1 MTTDAAIHS
10 DLAIPPGEYLEEV
23 IAELDMSKDELARRM
38 RRPAAKLSA
47 VFKGQKAITPDT
59 ALQLEKVV
67 GVPAHIWLGLES
79 EYRLTLARRQ
89 SQAELERLRD
99 ESKLTTAYCYNQ
111 LARLGAVVPT
121 TKPLVK
127 VAELQRFF
135 GVASLAAI
143 PEVRRYQAAFRHGAA
158 TRHRRSPEALSAWLR
173 LGEIEARKVRCA
185 AFDIKRL
192 EGSLAAFRPMTS
204 QAPDV
209 FEPVLT
215 ALLAKAGVA
224 LIICPHFSGTRV
236 HGATFWLGRGKAVL
250 MMTIRGAWADVFW
263 FGLFHEL
270 GHILLHGRQEVIL
283 ENDDADPALQTR
295 EDEADQFAGHSLIPP
310 DDYLRFV
317 ASGGFSG
324 AEIEAFASE
333 IGIDPGVVV
342 GRLQHDGHLKHEWR
356 NELRTRYTW
365 AVNTEQTPP
374 ANDWA

>member
-1 MTTDAAIHS
+1 MPTDASIHS

-99 ESKLTTAYCYNQ
+99 ESKLATAYCYGQ
-111 LARLGAVVPT
+111 LARLGAVART

-127 VAELQRFF
+127 VVELQRFF
-135 GVASLAAI
+135 GVASLTAI
-143 PEVRRYQAAFRHGAA
+143 PDVRRYQAAFRQGAA
-158 TRHRRSPEALSAWLR
+158 GRHRRSPEALSAWLR
-173 LGEIEARKVRCA
+173 LGEIEARRLDCD
-185 AFDIKRL
+185 AFDKKLL
-192 EGSLAAFRPMTS
+192 EASLPALRAMTG
-204 QAPDV
+204 QAPEV
-209 FEPVLT
+209 FQPALT
-215 ALLAKAGVA
+215 SLLAKAGIA
-224 LIICPHFSGTRV
+224 LVICPHFPGTRV
-236 HGATFWLGRGKAVL
+236 HGATFWVGRDKAAL

-263 FGLFHEL
+263 FSLFHEL

-283 ENDDADPALQTR
+283 ESDDADPALQAR
-295 EDEADQFAGHSLIPP
+295 EDEADQFAGDSLIPP
-310 DDYLRFV
+310 DDYLRLV
-317 ASGGFSG
+317 VSGGFSG

-333 IGIDPGVVV
+333 VGIHPGVVV

-356 NELRTRYTW
+356 NELRTHYTW
-365 AVNTEQTPP
+365 ATRTEEIPS
-374 ANDWA
+374 AHDSG

>member
-1 MTTDAAIHS
+1 MTIEAGIHS

-89 SQAELERLRD
+89 SQAELDRLRD

-111 LARLGAVVPT
+111 LAKLGEVART
-121 TKPLVK
+121 TKPLVR

-135 GVASLAAI
+135 GVASLTAI
-143 PEVRRYQAAFRHGAA
+143 PEVRRYQAAFRQGAA
-158 TRHRRSPEALSAWLR
+158 SRHRRSPEALAAWLR
-173 LGEIEARKVRCA
+173 LGEIEARRLDCA
-185 AFDIKRL
+185 VFDKQRL
-192 EGSLAAFRPMTS
+192 ERSLPDLRALTA
-204 QAPDV
+204 QAPEV
-209 FEPVLT
+209 FEPALTTVL
-215 ALLAKAGVA
+215 AAAGVA
-224 LIICPHFSGTRV
+224 LVICPHFPGTRV
-236 HGATFWLGRGKAVL
+236 HGATFWVGRGKAAL

-283 ENDDADPALQTR
+283 ENDDADPALQAR
-295 EDEADQFAGHSLIPP
+295 EDEADQFASDSLIPP

-317 ASGGFSG
+317 ASRHFSG
-324 AEIEAFASE
+324 ADIEAFASE
-333 IGIDPGVVV
+333 IGIDSGVVV
-342 GRLQHDGHLKHEWR
+342 GRLQHDGHLRHDER
-356 NELRTRYTW
+356 NALRTRFTW
-365 AVNTEQTPP
+365 ASETPE
-374 ANDWA
+374 AS